1 MSKEAMINLE
11 SVSKD
16 YRMGEVT
23 VHALRDLDLAINQ
36 GEFIVLLGPSGC
48 GKTTTLNVIGGLDT
62 VSSGNVIVQGENIST
77 YDEKAL
83 TAYRRD
89 RVGFVFQFF
98 NLVPT
103 LSAGE
108 NIEFSLALD
117 NGGNLRQRS
126 LELLEMVD
134 LRDRAD
140 HFPAQL
146 SGGEQQRVAIA
157 RALAN
162 NPPVL
167 LCDEPSGNLDVDTG
181 QHVLQ
186 AIRDM
191 NRREGTTVL
200 LVTHNTAIAPMA
212 DRIVRLHNGTVA
224 SIDDVADPKEATEL
238 TW

>member
-1 MSKEAMINLE
+1 
-11 SVSKD
+11 
-16 YRMGEVT
+16 VT
-23 VHALRDLDLAINQ
+23 VHALRNLDLAINQ

>member
-212 DRIVRLHNGTVA
+212 DRIVRLHNGAVA

>member
-23 VHALRDLDLAINQ
+23 VHALRELDLAINQ

>member
-23 VHALRDLDLAINQ
+23 VHALRELDLAINQ

-48 GKTTTLNVIGGLDT
+48 GKTTTLNLIGGLDT